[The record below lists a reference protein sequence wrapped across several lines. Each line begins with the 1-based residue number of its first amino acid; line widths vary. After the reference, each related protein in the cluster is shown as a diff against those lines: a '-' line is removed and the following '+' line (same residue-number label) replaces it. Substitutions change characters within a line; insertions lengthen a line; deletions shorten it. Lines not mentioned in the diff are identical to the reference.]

1 MTQKKKDH
9 PADEMHAMTESTPPP
24 AQAGGAAAAGE
35 SGMTWLW
42 RISGGMILLAA
53 ALIGVAVH
61 QNMDRQMNQMRG
73 QLGELSQELRRDM
86 GRLSETQGAMIKKD
100 DHSTRLRTI
109 WDALKAMNGDH
120 ADLVRVKERCAVLQE
135 MYKGNEEERRQMS
148 EEVRRLREAQAGD
161 DDKASLTREIR
172 ALRERLAQI
181 EGKPVVR
188 PVNHQE
194 ITPALRPVSGG
205 PQGSR

>member
-1 MTQKKKDH
+1 MTHKRSDH
-9 PADEMHAMTESTPPP
+9 PERELTATPETTPTAP
-24 AQAGGAAAAGE
+24 ASEKATMGE
-35 SGMTWLW
+35 NGMTWLW
-42 RISGGMILLAA
+42 RISGGMLMLAA
-53 ALIGVAVH
+53 ALVGVAVH
-61 QNMDRQMNQMRG
+61 QNMDRQMNQLRG

-109 WDALKAMNGDH
+109 WDSLKAMNGDH

-135 MYKGNEEERRQMS
+135 MYKSNEEERRQMS

-188 PVNHQE
+188 PVSHQE
-194 ITPALRPVSGG
+194 IAPALRPV
-205 PQGSR
+205 R